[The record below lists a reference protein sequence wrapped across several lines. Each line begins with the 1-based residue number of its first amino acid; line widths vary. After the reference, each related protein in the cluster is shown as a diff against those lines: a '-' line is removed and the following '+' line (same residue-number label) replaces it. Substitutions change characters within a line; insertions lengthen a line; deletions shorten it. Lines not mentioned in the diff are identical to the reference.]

1 MIRTLSLQSVRH
13 QKLKE
18 ASILAGRRQLMI
30 TLSLESVRYWKLKV
44 ASFLDGRQHIM
55 RTLSL
60 ESVRH
65 RKLKVACCLA
75 DMQHLTRTLSL
86 ESIRCWKLKVAS
98 FLAGRW
104 HLMITLSLESV
115 RHWKLKEISFLAD
128 RWHLMIT
135 LITVVG
141 WRKPVHGNAEGIKV
155 RPLDL
160 FFSADQVDGTQHLL
174 QLPPGA
180 LNNSP
185 GDPDLSQ
192 DEVIDYGHHDNLQL
206 SALQEYLSLIDN
218 EDSEG
223 EM

>member
-1 MIRTLSLQSVRH
+1 MIALSV
-13 QKLKE
+13 
-18 ASILAGRRQLMI
+18 
-30 TLSLESVRYWKLKV
+30 
-44 ASFLDGRQHIM
+44 
-55 RTLSL
+55 
-60 ESVRH
+60 
-65 RKLKVACCLA
+65 
-75 DMQHLTRTLSL
+75 
-86 ESIRCWKLKVAS
+86 
-98 FLAGRW
+98 
-104 HLMITLSLESV
+104 ESV
-115 RHWKLKEISFLAD
+115 RHWKLKVLVISFLAD

-135 LITVVG
+135 LLTVVG
-141 WRKPVHGNAEGIKV
+141 WRRPVHGNAEGIKIC
-155 RPLDL
+155 PLDL

>member
-1 MIRTLSLQSVRH
+1 
-13 QKLKE
+13 
-18 ASILAGRRQLMI
+18 
-30 TLSLESVRYWKLKV
+30 
-44 ASFLDGRQHIM
+44 M

-60 ESVRH
+60 ESVR
-65 RKLKVACCLA
+65 R
-75 DMQHLTRTLSL
+75 Q
-86 ESIRCWKLKVAS
+86 KLKVAS
-98 FLAGRW
+98 FLADRW
-104 HLMITLSLESV
+104 HIIRTLSLESV
-115 RHWKLKEISFLAD
+115 RHWKLKEASILAGRWHLMRTLSLESIRHWKVKVASFLAGWWHLMIALSLESVRHWKLKVLVISFLAD

-135 LITVVG
+135 LLMVVG
-141 WRKPVHGNAEGIKV
+141 WRRPVHGNAEGIKIC
-155 RPLDL
+155 PLDL

>member
-1 MIRTLSLQSVRH
+1 
-13 QKLKE
+13 
-18 ASILAGRRQLMI
+18 
-30 TLSLESVRYWKLKV
+30 
-44 ASFLDGRQHIM
+44 M

-60 ESVRH
+60 ESVRR

-75 DMQHLTRTLSL
+75 DRQHFMRTLSL

-98 FLAGRW
+98 FLAGRRRLSLESIRHWKLKAASFLAGWW
-104 HLMITLSLESV
+104 HLMIALSVESV
-115 RHWKLKEISFLAD
+115 RHWKLKVLVISFLAD

-135 LITVVG
+135 LLMVVG
-141 WRKPVHGNAEGIKV
+141 WRRPVHGNAEGIKIC
-155 RPLDL
+155 PLDL

>member
-1 MIRTLSLQSVRH
+1 MRTLSVESVRHRKLKVAGFSADRRHMIRTLSLESVRH

-18 ASILAGRRQLMI
+18 ASILAGRR
-30 TLSLESVRYWKLKV
+30 
-44 ASFLDGRQHIM
+44 
-55 RTLSL
+55 
-60 ESVRH
+60 
-65 RKLKVACCLA
+65 
-75 DMQHLTRTLSL
+75 
-86 ESIRCWKLKVAS
+86 
-98 FLAGRW
+98 

-115 RHWKLKEISFLAD
+115 RHWKLKVLVISFLAD

-135 LITVVG
+135 LLMVVG
-141 WRKPVHGNAEGIKV
+141 WRRPVHGNTEGIKIC
-155 RPLDL
+155 PLDL